1 MYGNSENGN
10 ERSALA
16 TAPDHRDENM
26 EEIQMKKTSQVKDI
40 R

>member
-26 EEIQMKKTSQVKDI
+26 EEIQEKSLVNDI
-40 R
+40 G

>member
-16 TAPDHRDENM
+16 TAPVHRGENM
-26 EEIQMKKTSQVKDI
+26 EEIQMKKISLVKDI